1 MTEQLALFI
10 SPLALRPYPVAI
22 SLIFF
27 EGIPAMLN
35 KTQAAQIDLLRNA
48 AKEHPVVTRLLFA
61 QLDCAEGEIH
71 E

>member
-1 MTEQLALFI
+1 
-10 SPLALRPYPVAI
+10 
-22 SLIFF
+22 
-27 EGIPAMLN
+27 MLN